1 MSTLKIALIACGVA
15 MTLATAAQAF
25 ELRPGNGTNTVT
37 IKPSSDR
44 AAVAAPRG
52 DTSSIETLFGR
63 ANGSR

>member
-1 MSTLKIALIACGVA
+1 MSTLKVALIACGVA
-15 MTLATAAQAF
+15 MTLAATAQAY

-37 IKPSSDR
+37 INPSSDR
-44 AAVAAPRG
+44 AVVAARRG